1 MKIGIDGH
9 SICNQRSG
17 DESYT
22 LGLIKGL
29 SLIDRDNN
37 YTVYVTNDK
46 ALDVLNYLPDNFRVK
61 IVRPHNRWIR
71 LLFCYPYVLLKD
83 NNDIVHFQY
92 IAPLL
97 FRKTGLV
104 LTIHDISYRV
114 FPHYFGFVERVCLR
128 KATPLMIKRAH
139 KIITVSQF
147 SKRQIIKYYRVNQEK
162 IIVTYNAVGD
172 NFKKIDNNI
181 SMQRIVLNKY
191 GLAKGRYI
199 LYVGTLSRRK
209 NLHLLIQAYKKLPH
223 YLREGYKLV
232 ICGKKSRVYSEL
244 VSLVK
249 DLRLEDKVKFTGYV
263 SSEQLPFLYTG
274 SAIFV
279 YPSTY
284 EGFGIP
290 AIEAMQTGT
299 PVVCYAGSSL
309 AEVSGDAAVTLKE
322 ITVDS
327 LVQGITL
334 LLTNPTIRAKLIE
347 KGYKRAQLFRWENTA
362 QITLS
367 VYKEV
372 FTKIR
377 KQKE

>member
-1 MKIGIDGH
+1 
-9 SICNQRSG
+9 
-17 DESYT
+17 
-22 LGLIKGL
+22 
-29 SLIDRDNN
+29 
-37 YTVYVTNDK
+37 
-46 ALDVLNYLPDNFRVK
+46 
-61 IVRPHNRWIR
+61 
-71 LLFCYPYVLLKD
+71 
-83 NNDIVHFQY
+83 
-92 IAPLL
+92 
-97 FRKTGLV
+97 
-104 LTIHDISYRV
+104 
-114 FPHYFGFVERVCLR
+114 
-128 KATPLMIKRAH
+128 MI
-139 KIITVSQF
+139 
-147 SKRQIIKYYRVNQEK
+147 
-162 IIVTYNAVGD
+162 
-172 NFKKIDNNI
+172 
-181 SMQRIVLNKY
+181 
-191 GLAKGRYI
+191 
-199 LYVGTLSRRK
+199 
-209 NLHLLIQAYKKLPH
+209 IQAYKKLPH
-223 YLREGYKLV
+223 SLREGYKLV

-347 KGYKRAQLFRWENTA
+347 KGYKRVQLFRWENTA